1 MHTFEQSDKGRDGV
15 WVTGSK
21 ILEYWIVCALYNENF
36 HLIVA
41 HGNLLYSLHNVAKEN
56 NRLHSCLLLIL
67 CQCWS
72 M

>member
-41 HGNLLYSLHNVAKEN
+41 HGNLLYS
-56 NRLHSCLLLIL
+56 
-67 CQCWS
+67 
-72 M
+72 